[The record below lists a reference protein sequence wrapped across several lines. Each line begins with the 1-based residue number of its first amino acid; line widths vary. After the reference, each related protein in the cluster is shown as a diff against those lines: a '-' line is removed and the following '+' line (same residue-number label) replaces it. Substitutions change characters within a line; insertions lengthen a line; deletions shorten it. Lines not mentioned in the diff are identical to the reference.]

1 MNAADVMKRETRRY
15 SVINEVAKALDEIAA
30 LEADAR
36 KQAELIIAEAESKA
50 AQIVADALN
59 EAKVMTDE
67 VKTRLDALED
77 IARNKTKLNGEDY
90 IRTVGYQKFDDCTVA
105 VAEKLPLY

>member
-1 MNAADVMKRETRRY
+1 MSEQALDVMLREKRRY

-36 KQAELIIAEAESKA
+36 KQAEQIVVEANAKA

-59 EAKVMTDE
+59 EAKTATDNIAAE
-67 VKTRLDALED
+67 LGKLEQDKAKLTREIANLRAKVKPERKPAKPE
-77 IARNKTKLNGEDY
+77 
-90 IRTVGYQKFDDCTVA
+90 
-105 VAEKLPLY
+105 

>member
-1 MNAADVMKRETRRY
+1 MSENAADVMKRENRRF

-30 LEADAR
+30 MEVDAR

-67 VKTRLDALED
+67 VKARLDALD
-77 IARNKTKLNGEDY
+77 AHPAQVIAPGEL
-90 IRTVGYQKFDDCTVA
+90 II
-105 VAEKLPLY
+105 E